1 MSCGYVLKLDN
12 YIGHVV
18 TKVSTDELLKY
29 EDDPVLHSEIIAEM
43 PDKPQSTLS
52 HHKAKFLGHL
62 PRNRDEY
69 DPSIILSKSQ
79 KGARVIALGIF
90 KFTLCPNCCIQL
102 DKQE

>member
-43 PDKPQSTLS
+43 PDKPQST
-52 HHKAKFLGHL
+52 
-62 PRNRDEY
+62 
-69 DPSIILSKSQ
+69 
-79 KGARVIALGIF
+79 
-90 KFTLCPNCCIQL
+90 
-102 DKQE
+102 